1 MTCLL
6 LAITQ
11 ESVDVPHTQVSTIT
25 LLDEMLSQQTT
36 TTMQSQAL
44 GPLPDSQFILS
55 NQPVQRPQTLTT
67 STKTGRAAAT
77 ARKRPPATKKPPPT
91 KKPRTTK
98 KSANQQC
105 EGTSTSNVATL

>member
-1 MTCLL
+1 MF
-6 LAITQ
+6 TQ
-11 ESVDVPHTQVSTIT
+11 KSVDVLDTQGSTIT

-36 TTMQSQAL
+36 TTMQTQAL
-44 GPLPDSQFILS
+44 RPFPDSQFILS

-67 STKTGRAAAT
+67 SKAGRAAAT
-77 ARKRPPATKKPPPT
+77 TRKRPPATKKPPPT
-91 KKPRTTK
+91 NKPRSTK